1 MQQGLK
7 QQQQLGFAVILL
19 QLLLF
24 FLLNPGMYFRAS
36 SLLSPKMMAM
46 TMLMSRK

>member
-7 QQQQLGFAVILL
+7 QQQQQLGFAVILL

-36 SLLSPKMMAM
+36 SLLSPSAA
-46 TMLMSRK
+46 TR